1 MAISA
6 YLDAAR
12 VLGLEPPKDFALRT
26 LDRVLREGWNPETG
40 LLHVIAY
47 ADQPGSAK
55 PVAAV
60 LDDYALLIHACV
72 DAWQAS
78 GDLRYYE
85 AAMQLGEALVAKFH
99 DSEAGGFFDTE
110 RDSGDKLGAL
120 AARRKPM
127 QDSPTP
133 AGNSTAAAALLR
145 LEALSGREDFR
156 AKAEDTLA
164 SFAGVIHHYGLYAGS
179 YALALERLLLPPI
192 QVVIVGEGEPVQRL
206 AAIATARYAVNKAVV
221 VLRPAQVMADKLP
234 PVLAETLPHLPGVG
248 DVGAK
253 PLALVCRGATCLPPA
268 TTADELI
275 QQINSEV

>member
-1 MAISA
+1 
-6 YLDAAR
+6 
-12 VLGLEPPKDFALRT
+12 VLALEPPREFALRT
-26 LDRVLREGWNPETG
+26 LDRVLREGWNPASG

-47 ADQPGSAK
+47 ADQSGAAK
-55 PVAAV
+55 PVSGV

-78 GDLRYYE
+78 GEPRYYE
-85 AAMQLGEALVAKFH
+85 AAMQLGDALVARFH

-110 RDSGDKLGAL
+110 KDAGDKLGAL
-120 AARRKPM
+120 TARRKPM

-133 AGNSTAAAALLR
+133 AGNSIAAAALLR

-179 YALALERLLLPPI
+179 YALALERLLLPPV
-192 QVVIVGEGEPVQRL
+192 QVVIVGEGEAAQRL
-206 AAIATARYAVNKAVV
+206 AAIAMARFAVNKAVV
-221 VLRPAQVMADKLP
+221 VLRPTQVTAGQLP
-234 PVLAETLPHLPGVG
+234 PVLAETLPHLPALK
-248 DVGAK
+248 DAASR

-268 TTADELI
+268 VTADELI
-275 QQINSEV
+275 EQINSEV